1 MFSEVNLNLNITNN
15 VDYPVQINILG
26 NPYNLLDTSN
36 ATTEYQYD
44 LTSFV
49 FTSENEVTIQ
59 YKLNSAAS
67 FSTYSGSFSNPTLQS
82 VVDVLNNL
90 GIGFFSVYSSGG
102 NTYIGTYNDDYTFGQ
117 LSLYNSATAQVSYQI
132 TQPNAGGSGLI
143 NGVSFTLPYTTP
155 ITVPVTPVFG
165 GSFPGQTIFVSG
177 TTQSVAN
184 TDVII
189 TETSLQTFQST
200 IIYNVNYA
208 PLSVFSTSFVA
219 QLSYSYLIQII

>member
-1 MFSEVNLNLNITNN
+1 MFSEVGLNLNITNN
-15 VDYPVQINILG
+15 VDYPVQVNILG

-49 FTSENEVTIQ
+49 FTTENEVTIQ

-102 NTYIGTYNDDYTFGQ
+102 NTYIGTYNDNYTFGQ
-117 LSLYNSATAQVSYQI
+117 LTIYNSATAQVSYQI
-132 TQPNAGGSGLI
+132 TQTNAGGSGLI
-143 NGVSFTLPYTTP
+143 NGIYFTQTYTTP
-155 ITVPVTPVFG
+155 TTVPVTVI
-165 GSFPGQTIFVSG
+165 GSFPGQTINVSG

-200 IIYNVNYA
+200 IIYNLNYA
-208 PLSVFSTSFVA
+208 PLSLFSTSFVA
-219 QLSYSYLIQII
+219 QQGYSYLIQII